1 MESLVEIAHKAIA
14 DYGFRQEAL
23 WSPDGV
29 IDRWGLSSKEAKVLT
44 GALNEALAALP
55 IPVEPEKI
63 PSELERITKLIK
75 GAL

>member
-29 IDRWGLSSKEAKVLT
+29 ADRWSLSSKESGVLK
-44 GALNEALAALP
+44 GALNAALAALP
-55 IPVEPEKI
+55 IPVEPANI
-63 PSELERITKLIK
+63 PAELERLTKVIK
-75 GAL
+75 DAL

>member
-29 IDRWGLSSKEAKVLT
+29 VDRWRLSDADANVLK
-44 GALNEALAALP
+44 GPLNEALAALP
-55 IPVEPEKI
+55 IPVEPENI
-63 PSELERITKLIK
+63 PSELERITGIIE